1 MKKSFFNLVAVCGF
15 SLLAVNAYAE
25 QGSKGMDMAG
35 MKMEGMKMDKM
46 PVKPASAT
54 ALSDGEV
61 KAVDKE
67 NKSITLKHGR
77 IKSTTVEMGPMT
89 MPFSVK
95 DKALLSNVK
104 VGDKVKFTVENVDG
118 VATVTVLSVQK

>member
-1 MKKSFFNLVAVCGF
+1 MKKSVLNLVAVCGF
-15 SLLAVNAYAE
+15 SLLAMNAYAD
-25 QGSKGMDMAG
+25 QGGRGMDMAG

-46 PVKPASAT
+46 PAKPVSAT
-54 ALSDGEV
+54 ALSDGDV
-61 KAVDKE
+61 RGLDKE

-77 IKSTTVEMGPMT
+77 LKSTTVEMGPMT

>member
-1 MKKSFFNLVAVCGF
+1 MKKSFLNLVAVCGF
-15 SLLAVNAYAE
+15 SLMAVNVYAD
-25 QGSKGMDMAG
+25 QRTMGMDMAG

-46 PVKPASAT
+46 PATSASAT
-54 ALSDGEV
+54 TLSDGVV

-77 IKSTTVEMGPMT
+77 IKSATVEMGPMT
-89 MPFSVK
+89 MPFAVK

-118 VATVTVLSVQK
+118 EATVTVLSVQK